1 MDFVRNFPLFSIVL
15 SLFSGV
21 LCTMLDGKKAERYTT
36 VYELFLIA
44 LNGAVLRYVLQTG
57 ESFTYVM
64 GEFPAPWGNEIRAGV
79 LEALL
84 GLFFLLVLF
93 CSVLAGRRF
102 VRQDMDE
109 SKINLYYTLLNLL
122 TAAMMALIWTN
133 DVFTGYVFLEILTL
147 TSCGGSPVHDP
158 EPPGLRPVPPGR
170 GAALQPHRPSSHGAD
185 AAGDRA
191 ARREP

>member
-57 ESFTYVM
+57 EPFTYVM

-79 LEALL
+79 LEAML
-84 GLFFLLVLF
+84 GLFFL
-93 CSVLAGRRF
+93 
-102 VRQDMDE
+102 
-109 SKINLYYTLLNLL
+109 
-122 TAAMMALIWTN
+122 
-133 DVFTGYVFLEILTL
+133 
-147 TSCGGSPVHDP
+147 
-158 EPPGLRPVPPGR
+158 
-170 GAALQPHRPSSHGAD
+170 
-185 AAGDRA
+185 
-191 ARREP
+191 

>member
-84 GLFFLLVLF
+84 GLFFRLVLF

-147 TSCGGSPVHDP
+147 TSCGLLIVR
-158 EPPGLRPVPPGR
+158 EIGR
-170 GAALQPHRPSSHGAD
+170 TTLAAVR
-185 AAGDRA
+185 
-191 ARREP
+191 

>member
-79 LEALL
+79 MEALL
-84 GLFFLLVLF
+84 GLFSSWS
-93 CSVLAGRRF
+93 CSVPCWPDGA
-102 VRQDMDE
+102 
-109 SKINLYYTLLNLL
+109 
-122 TAAMMALIWTN
+122 
-133 DVFTGYVFLEILTL
+133 
-147 TSCGGSPVHDP
+147 SCG
-158 EPPGLRPVPPGR
+158 RTWM
-170 GAALQPHRPSSHGAD
+170 
-185 AAGDRA
+185 RA
-191 ARREP
+191 RSICITRC